1 MTTAVL
7 SCSVRSASSWRIFSV
22 KKLREDT
29 KYFHSIVDFTN
40 CQLPKYIFGW
50 DRVDIFHLWRR
61 PKIEHARARANKH
74 IQQRCMQT
82 TTTTT
87 TKSCQDGFFT
97 MCVCVCVG
105 DITTYI
111 LFLVLSISAYSHAT
125 DSITNSISFWYY
137 IFIHIYVCIYFCCIY
152 FNNLFLVLSITAY
165 SHATASPTL
174 FLFDIIFICIYI
186 YIYIY
191 VCVCVCIYFC

>member
-1 MTTAVL
+1 MKTLRAGNRTVLNQQCEEGNTTIEERLQGINPPQVQCVNCRIIL
-7 SCSVRSASSWRIFSV
+7 FCKVCLELKDFLCKEIERTQNIFTRS
-22 KKLREDT
+22 LT
-29 KYFHSIVDFTN
+29 LQIVN
-40 CQLPKYIFGW
+40 CQKYIFGW

-74 IQQRCMQT
+74 VQQRCACMQT
-82 TTTTT
+82 
-87 TKSCQDGFFT
+87 KKQVMKGFSQ
-97 MCVCVCVG
+97 CVCVG

-137 IFIHIYVCIYFCCIY
+137 I
-152 FNNLFLVLSITAY
+152 
-165 SHATASPTL
+165 
-174 FLFDIIFICIYI
+174 YI

-191 VCVCVCIYFC
+191 RQ